1 MVTVRKLLEPLF
13 CLASVSAT
21 EKASSETFAQAAV
34 NAINKDESSGET
46 AVRKLLE
53 PLFCLASVSATEKA
67 LSETF
72 AQAAVNAI
80 NKDESSG
87 DKLYVLHEYDE
98 VKETDN

>member
-1 MVTVRKLLEPLF
+1 M
-13 CLASVSAT
+13 A
-21 EKASSETFAQAAV
+21 
-34 NAINKDESSGET
+34 

-87 DKLYVLHEYDE
+87 ETNFTFSTNTTKSRKLTIE
-98 VKETDN
+98 